1 MARLG
6 YRAKAVAAPRNTQ
19 RKVDRAHM
27 ARDLVI
33 VESPTKARTIERIL
47 GSQYVV
53 RASMGHVRD
62 LPRFLRRGD
71 IGVKINGSFRP
82 EYVIPEDKRPV
93 INELTKLAKDADIV
107 YLATDPDREGEAIS
121 WHLAQALQLQSDR
134 TRRVVSHEITPEGIR
149 AAFQSP
155 REIDMDLVNAQQAR
169 RVLDRV
175 VGYKLSP
182 LITKKLM
189 CQGLSAGRVQ
199 TPALRMVVER
209 EREIEAFVPVESWS
223 IEARLAKH
231 GNGRSGAAAAFTAE
245 LFAPEGQKRQMSIA
259 EGGEA
264 RAIVQDLEG
273 AAYAVSAVTRRQVRQ
288 RPSPPFITSTLQQE
302 AGTKLR
308 FTATRTM
315 QVAQQLYEGV
325 ALGGGESAGLITYM
339 RTDST
344 NLAQS
349 ALQEVREHIGKA
361 YGKEYLPAQARV
373 YKTKVKGAQE
383 AHEAIRP
390 TSSLRTPEQIRRFLT
405 PEQYRLYDLVWKR
418 FVACQMA
425 DALLNRTSVD
435 IAARSVRSGN
445 GYVFRATGTTLT
457 FPGFRVLYQESS
469 DTPDS
474 QVNERTLPE
483 LAKDESLLCRGLEP
497 KQHFT
502 QPPPRYTEASLIRA
516 LEEKGIGRPSTYA
529 AIVSTIQRRD
539 YVMRDRGVLRPLIV
553 GSVVNNVLTEH
564 FSRVMDLGFTAKMEE
579 ELDDIARGE
588 QDWQEVLRAFYD
600 PFALDLEQAQ
610 ERIPRRGIE
619 TGDVCEACGRPMILK
634 RSKIGRMFL
643 SCSGYPDCKS
653 ARPLANP
660 GSGVTCPQC
669 AEGELRERRATKGRR
684 RSTFYGCSRYPQCD
698 YTTNQ
703 KPLPEPCPDCGRM
716 LVRAGRGRAKCT
728 SCEFKGPVPEQATEQ
743 ETEKE
748 LVEV

>member
-1 MARLG
+1 
-6 YRAKAVAAPRNTQ
+6 
-19 RKVDRAHM
+19 M

-47 GSQYVV
+47 GSRYVV

-82 EYVIPEDKRPV
+82 EYVIPEDKRAV
-93 INELTKLAKDADIV
+93 INELAKLAKDADIV

-121 WHLAQALQLQSDR
+121 WHLAQALKLQSDR

-149 AAFQSP
+149 AAFQAP

-175 VGYKLSP
+175 VGFNLSP
-182 LITKKLM
+182 LLSKKLM

-199 TPALRMVVER
+199 SAALRMVVER
-209 EREIEAFVPVESWS
+209 EQEIEAFVPVESWS

-231 GNGRSGAAAAFTAE
+231 GNGKSGAAAAFTAE
-245 LFAPEGQKRQMSIA
+245 FFAPEGQKRQMSIV
-259 EGGEA
+259 EGDEA

-325 ALGGGESAGLITYM
+325 GLGGGESVGLITYM

-361 YGKEYLPAQARV
+361 YGKEYLPAQARA

-425 DALLNRTSVD
+425 DALVNRTSVD
-435 IAARSVRSGN
+435 IAGRSVRSGN
-445 GYVFRATGTTLT
+445 SYIFRATGMVVT
-457 FPGFRVLYQESS
+457 FPGYQVLYQESG
-469 DTPDS
+469 DTEAAGQKESRLPDL
-474 QVNERTLPE
+474 E
-483 LAKDESLLCRGLEP
+483 KDESLLYRGLEP
-497 KQHFT
+497 KQHFS
-502 QPPPRYTEASLIRA
+502 QPPHRFTEATLIRKM
-516 LEEKGIGRPSTYA
+516 EEQGIGRPSTYA
-529 AIVSTIQRRD
+529 TIVSTIQRRG
-539 YVMRDRGVLRPLIV
+539 YVKRDRGVLRPLLA
-553 GSVVNNVLTEH
+553 GPVVNSLLLQH

-579 ELDDIARGE
+579 ELDDVARGE
-588 QDWQEVLRAFYD
+588 RDWQDVLRAFYD
-600 PFALDLEQAQ
+600 PFALDLEHAQ

-619 TGDVCEACGRPMILK
+619 TGDVCEECGRPMILK
-634 RSKIGRMFL
+634 RNRKGGEFL
-643 SCSGYPDCKS
+643 SCSGYPQCKS

-716 LVRAGRGRAKCT
+716 LVQAGRGKAKCT